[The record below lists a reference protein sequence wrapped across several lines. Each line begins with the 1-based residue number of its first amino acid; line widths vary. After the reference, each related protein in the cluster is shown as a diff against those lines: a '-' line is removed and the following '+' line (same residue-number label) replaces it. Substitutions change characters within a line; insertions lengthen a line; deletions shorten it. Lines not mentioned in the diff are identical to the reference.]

1 LRAVGERLRWLSKTS
16 KAGAVCGAAKT
27 GQLPFIDQF
36 RPAHKPGGFKL
47 RMAQESTFQ
56 AFTGCRRKPA
66 KSRVEPAPGCRGPGA
81 AWADHDRRACCLNVA
96 DDGMVTLVR
105 MMQCA
110 RRHERRRDRIGGLRD
125 RKNSF

>member
-16 KAGAVCGAAKT
+16 KAGTVCGAAKT

-56 AFTGCRRKPA
+56 AFPRLSQEIGEKP
-66 KSRVEPAPGCRGPGA
+66 G
-81 AWADHDRRACCLNVA
+81 RACPRLSRTWCGV
-96 DDGMVTLVR
+96 G
-105 MMQCA
+105 
-110 RRHERRRDRIGGLRD
+110 
-125 RKNSF
+125 